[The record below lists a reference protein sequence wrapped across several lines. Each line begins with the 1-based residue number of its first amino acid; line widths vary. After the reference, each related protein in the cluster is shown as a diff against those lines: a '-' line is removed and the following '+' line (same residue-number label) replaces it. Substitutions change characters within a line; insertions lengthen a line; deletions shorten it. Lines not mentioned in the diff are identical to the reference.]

1 MTCIM
6 RNWQPHKRRP
16 SFGDVLPVMKSIS
29 HDSALLRQGGPELL
43 FRAVHDSSTC
53 LHGSERFHHS
63 FSSSGSQLRARHH
76 VWNSETKRHESPM
89 RSMGYCIPLTDVVVA
104 DVHDERP
111 VFLTTKQSGY
121 FECSFDSKN
130 ARDMLVTFLTAS
142 LPKERIATNHT
153 KQKSKLTPICSF
165 DVEMLTSHRIQE
177 QVEHETLSEKVRRK
191 VAHVALQI
199 GESE

>member
-1 MTCIM
+1 
-6 RNWQPHKRRP
+6 
-16 SFGDVLPVMKSIS
+16 
-29 HDSALLRQGGPELL
+29 
-43 FRAVHDSSTC
+43 
-53 LHGSERFHHS
+53 
-63 FSSSGSQLRARHH
+63 
-76 VWNSETKRHESPM
+76 
-89 RSMGYCIPLTDVVVA
+89 MGYCIPLTDVVVA

-142 LPKERIATNHT
+142 LPKERISTNHT

-165 DVEMLTSHRIQE
+165 DVEMLTSHRIQQ

-199 GESE
+199 GEMSSAMAECACGGCGTTATTPEAPPERRQSPPRYTPSDMEFAHSMDELYSPSKKSSFVPQLEPELESTLE